1 MAKQVGN
8 TPKRSGPSR
17 RGKPVSTII
26 AAGTF
31 TGHAPF
37 IESAIEIAEI
47 GHENFPHLLEPAKN
61 LMSLLWRG
69 LDRDALAVSE
79 QEVHDGLMHFSQVG
93 LSRSTLDFIPKT
105 SGFWSY
111 LSRNTELVFE
121 LCARVQRW
129 KSLKGPA
136 VGERTKLLRFML
148 MNPAIPNQNGVPAFV
163 HSGITLAGPN
173 NKTTVAP
180 LTSSE
185 EILRQFKQK
194 TGTKAGSHQL
204 IANPPYQLIGD
215 VRHHK
220 IRDRQYRGSLEKR
233 TKKLGINC

>member
-47 GHENFPHLLEPAKN
+47 SHKNFPHLLEPAKN
-61 LMSLLWRG
+61 LISLLWRG
-69 LDRDALAVSE
+69 LDRDALAVPE
-79 QEVHDGLMHFSQVG
+79 QDVDDGLVHFSQVG
-93 LSRSTLDFIPKT
+93 LSRATLHFIPEK
-105 SGFWSY
+105 SGFWAY
-111 LSRNTELVFE
+111 LSQQTELVFE

-148 MNPAIPNQNGVPAFV
+148 MNSAILMPNGVPAFV

-180 LTSSE
+180 LASSE
-185 EILRQFKQK
+185 EILREFYQK

-204 IANPPYQLIGD
+204 IAE

-220 IRDRQYRGSLEKR
+220 IRNRKYRKSLEKR